1 MTAKRLRWGVLSTA
15 RINRRL
21 IPAIRAAERADLVAV
36 ASRSQSSADAYAA
49 DWEIPRAHGSYDA
62 LLADENVDVVYISL
76 PNSLHAEWAVKA
88 AEAGK
93 HVLCEK
99 PLALTVS
106 ECDHVIVAAESA
118 GVVAMEALMYLHHP
132 LLQEA
137 RTLVQDGVV
146 GRVELVRGSFS
157 FTLDRPADVRWKP
170 ELGGGSLWDLGIYPV
185 SFIRWIAGEPESVF
199 GWQALSE
206 SGVDVTFAGLL
217 RLAGGALGSFDCSF
231 RQQFRAQVEVVGT
244 EGALVVERP
253 FLVAGLS
260 RIVLQRGFDE
270 EEVRVVEAD
279 AYRCEVEALTA
290 AALDGVPLPVPLA
303 FSRADVATLVALQ
316 ESAASEEPVQL
327 SQA

>member
-1 MTAKRLRWGVLSTA
+1 MTGKRLRWGLLSTA

-21 IPAIRAAERADLVAV
+21 IPAIRAAGRADLVAV

-49 DWEIPRAHGSYDA
+49 DWEIPRAHGSYNA
-62 LLADENVDVVYISL
+62 LLADDNVDVIYISL

-88 AEAGK
+88 AKAGK

-106 ECDHVIVAAESA
+106 ECDRIIVAAKSA

-132 LLQEA
+132 LLKKA
-137 RTLVQDGVV
+137 RTLVQDGAV

-157 FTLDRPADVRWKP
+157 FALDRPSDVRWKP
-170 ELGGGSLWDLGIYPV
+170 ELGGGSLRDLGIYPV

-199 GWQALSE
+199 GLQTLSE
-206 SGVDVTFAGLL
+206 SGVDAAFAGLL
-217 RLAGGALGSFDCSF
+217 RLNGGALGSFDCSF
-231 RQQFRAQVEVVGT
+231 RQQFRAQVEVVGA

-253 FLVAGLS
+253 FLFGSQS
-260 RIVLQRGFDE
+260 RIVLQRDFDE
-270 EEVRVVEAD
+270 EQIQVAEAD

-290 AALDGVPLPVPLA
+290 AALDGAPLPVPLA
-303 FSRADVATLVALQ
+303 FSRADVATLVALH
-316 ESAASEEPVQL
+316 ESAASGESVQV

>member
-1 MTAKRLRWGVLSTA
+1 MIRKRLRWGLLSTA

-21 IPAIRAAERADLVAV
+21 VPAIRAAERADLVAV

-49 DWEIPRAHGSYDA
+49 DWEIPHAHGSYSA
-62 LLADENVDVVYISL
+62 LLADDDLDAVYISL

-106 ECDHVIVAAESA
+106 ECNQIISAAESA
-118 GVVAMEALMYLHHP
+118 GVVAMEALLYLHHP
-132 LLQEA
+132 LLQKA
-137 RTLVQDGVV
+137 RTMVQDGAV
-146 GRVELVRGSFS
+146 GRVDFVRGSFS
-157 FTLDRPADVRWKP
+157 FVLDRPADVRWKS
-170 ELGGGSLWDLGIYPV
+170 ELGGGSLRDVGIYPV

-199 GWQALSE
+199 GWQVLGE

-217 RLAGGALGSFDCSF
+217 HLAGGALGCFDCSF
-231 RQQFRAQVEVVGT
+231 RQQFRAQVEVVGA
-244 EGALVVERP
+244 EGSLVVERP
-253 FLVAGLS
+253 FLLGNQS

-270 EEVRVVEAD
+270 EQIQVAGAD

-290 AALDGVPLPVPLA
+290 AALDGAPLPVPLA
-303 FSRADVATLVALQ
+303 FSRGGVAALVALH
-316 ESAASEEPVQL
+316 ESAAIGEPVQI